1 MEDNIDKKKSKEEIK
16 ILQYAK
22 NITLSVQYSAARILR
37 EGISSAEVTS
47 FIHAA
52 HKRKGAPDGSYFCIV
67 FSLSIHSQKTILFWI
82 IKYVETG
89 IFNL

>member
-1 MEDNIDKKKSKEEIK
+1 MRKSKEEIK

-67 FSLSIHSQKTILFWI
+67 LFGEDTAYPHGVHSPKTLEPGDMVLID
-82 IKYVETG
+82 TG
-89 IFNL
+89 C